1 VENAEPVVRL
11 GDLLGRKELGLE
23 LVTGGT
29 DAPGRRVL
37 GAHSIEVERPSRFMA
52 PDWLMLTTGMRL
64 RGHAAAQRELIDELE
79 DAGLAGLGLG
89 VGIIFQRVPR
99 ALAEAAAARSFP
111 IVSVPLE
118 TPFREIVGVINRA
131 LLSGDLRALQRLTS
145 LQRYLTDALR
155 ADDPATTMLERLAS
169 VTDAIAL
176 VFGPGGHVEAASG
189 EAPADALWAA
199 LGDRSAKN
207 VVEVETDGWR
217 AVALDI
223 GRDGGAPR
231 RLVLAHRGPEPPSR
245 LTRQALQATAPLLA
259 AVARL
264 DDVAHTQE
272 QAIRGA
278 LLDDMLRGGT
288 AAELRALA
296 ARAAPFGL
304 DFSRPARIVLL
315 APGPRTSRTTRG
327 PSDPARPDAERA
339 ASSRGDVHDRR
350 GALEAVL
357 LRAQLPHL
365 IGSSGRG
372 VVALVQGAPRE
383 LVAPIVDGDEALV
396 AGIGRPAPDVATVP
410 HSMRDAELAVERV
423 GHELEQR
430 LLEFEDFDLGTLL
443 ISEAPRQRIGPKVEE
458 LRALLRAH
466 PLLYEALVAWFEHDL
481 DIGAAAAS
489 LHLHAN
495 SLRYRLSRIERLIGR
510 SLRKPSTITALYV
523 VITMP
528 GR

>member
-1 VENAEPVVRL
+1 MSGVARPEPVVRL
-11 GDLLGRKELGLE
+11 GDLLGESELGLE
-23 LVTGGT
+23 LVTGGE
-29 DAPGRRVL
+29 DAAERRVL
-37 GAHSIEVERPSRFMA
+37 GAHSIEVERPSRFLA

-64 RGHAAAQRELIDELE
+64 RGHAEAQRGLVDELDE
-79 DAGLAGLGLG
+79 AGLAGLGLG
-89 VGIIFQRVPR
+89 VGLVFQRVPR
-99 ALAEAAAARSFP
+99 ALAEAAAKRSFP

-118 TPFREIVGVINRA
+118 TPFREIIGFINRS
-131 LLSGDLRALQRLTS
+131 LLSGDLRSLQRLTA

-155 ADDPATTMLERLAS
+155 EDDPAATMLERLVS
-169 VTDAIAL
+169 VTGATAL
-176 VFGPGGHVEAASG
+176 VFGPGGHLEAASG
-189 EAPADALWAA
+189 EAPVDALWQAIGA
-199 LGDRSAKN
+199 RSAEN
-207 VVEVETDGWR
+207 VVELETDGWR

-223 GRDGGAPR
+223 GRDHDAPR
-231 RLVLAHRGPEPPSR
+231 RLVLAHRGPEPASR

-278 LLDDMLRGGT
+278 LLEDMIRGGT

-304 DFSRPARIVLL
+304 DFAQPARIVLL
-315 APGPRTSRTTRG
+315 SPHPRG
-327 PSDPARPDAERA
+327 EVADL
-339 ASSRGDVHDRR
+339 HDRR
-350 GALEAVL
+350 DALDAAL

-365 IGSSGRG
+365 LGARGRG
-372 VVALVQGAPRE
+372 VVALVQGSPRE
-383 LVAPIVDGDEALV
+383 AIAPIVEGDRKIV
-396 AGIGRPAPDVATVP
+396 AGIGRPAPDVATVR
-410 HSMRDAELAVERV
+410 HSLRDAELAVERV

-443 ISEAPRQRIGPKVEE
+443 ISEAPRERIAPKVEE
-458 LRALLRAH
+458 LRAVLRAH

-495 SLRYRLSRIERLIGR
+495 SLRYRLGRIEQLIGR

-528 GR
+528 A

>member
-1 VENAEPVVRL
+1 VGIAEPVVRL
-11 GDLLGRKELGLE
+11 GDLLGFKELGLE

-29 DAPGRRVL
+29 DAAGRRVL

-89 VGIIFQRVPR
+89 LGIIFQRVPR
-99 ALAEAAAARSFP
+99 ALAEAAAERSFP

-155 ADDPATTMLERLAS
+155 EDDPAATMLERLGS
-169 VTDAIAL
+169 VTDATAL

-189 EAPADALWAA
+189 DAPADALWAA
-199 LGDRSAKN
+199 LGDRSAEN
-207 VVEVETDGWR
+207 IVEVETDGWR
-217 AVALDI
+217 AVAVDT
-223 GRDGGAPR
+223 GRDGDAPR

-315 APGPRTSRTTRG
+315 APRPRG
-327 PSDPARPDAERA
+327 DA
-339 ASSRGDVHDRR
+339 GDVHDRR
-350 GALEAVL
+350 DALEAVL

-372 VVALVQGAPRE
+372 VVALVQGAPHDV
-383 LVAPIVDGDEALV
+383 VAPIVDGDEELV

-423 GHELEQR
+423 GHEFEQR

-443 ISEAPRQRIGPKVEE
+443 ISEAPRQRIAPKVEE
-458 LRALLRAH
+458 LRTLLHAH

-481 DIGAAAAS
+481 DISAAAAS

-528 GR
+528 A